1 MRVIAAVWCDLE
13 TNGLGLPSR
22 LLAPLAGEILLLRVL
37 RRAVRCPTFERIVL
51 LARPKD
57 IGRLK
62 GLALPERC
70 ELMETEAV
78 DVPQRAWLRRARKW
92 SIDGWRG
99 GIGWTSAMDEEGPP
113 AAFWEACQRFRAD
126 ALARIPSHAPF
137 LDPTLMGDLVDQH
150 LRRRESYQITFAQ
163 APPGLVG
170 EVYHPAFLERMAKG
184 GVTPRHALMV
194 KAGQEAM
201 DPQRAECH
209 MDLGGRIRNSP
220 CRVSAE
226 SPRLWK
232 VCESL
237 AEEARRL
244 GTPLDAAGALDF
256 LDLKPDLRRGD
267 LPREVLVDAAGGEGR
282 LDPAVWEKGLSD
294 LDLTGDTTVTFGV
307 REEPLA
313 HPGWSEFLEASR
325 RAGAY
330 GIHLRTSGLG
340 LDEAAA
346 ERLMASPA
354 DIVTVQAGAEGSRVT
369 LERLKVIQQRIG
381 TSAPLLCAEFT
392 LRPENEGEL
401 GAWWSEWAG
410 RLDWL
415 AVRGDSRSP
424 LPLMPPDRRPCRKL
438 SSLLYVRPDG
448 GVLPCAED
456 LPGTPAIGRMDAES
470 LSSIWK
476 GEALAS
482 LGEAHA
488 AGRYPE
494 AAPPCAGC
502 REWAWV

>member
-1 MRVIAAVWCDLE
+1 MPLKTLAAVWCDLE

-22 LLAPLAGEILLLRVL
+22 LLDPLAGEILLLRVL
-37 RRAVRCPTFERIVL
+37 RRAVRCPAFERVVL
-51 LARPKD
+51 LARPRD

-62 GLALPERC
+62 GLALPGRC
-70 ELMETEAV
+70 ELMETGAA

-113 AAFWEACQRFRAD
+113 AALWEACQRFRAD
-126 ALARIPSHAPF
+126 AVARIPSHAPF
-137 LDPTLMGDLVDQH
+137 LDPALMGDLVAQH
-150 LRRRESYQITFAQ
+150 LRRRDTYQITFAQ

-194 KAGQEAM
+194 KPGQDAM

-209 MDLGGRIRNSP
+209 VDLGERIRNSP
-220 CRVSAE
+220 CRLSAE
-226 SPRLWK
+226 SPRLWR
-232 VCESL
+232 VCEAL
-237 AEEARRL
+237 AGEER
-244 GTPLDAAGALDF
+244 PDAGAL
-256 LDLKPDLRRGD
+256 LDRLDPGLWRGD
-267 LPREVLVDAAGGEGR
+267 LPREILADMAGPEGW
-282 LDPAVWEKGLSD
+282 LDPAAWEKGLSD
-294 LDLTGDTTVTFGV
+294 LRLAGDTTVTFGV

-313 HPGWSEFLEASR
+313 HPDWNGLLEASR
-325 RAGAY
+325 RAGTY
-330 GIHLRTSGLG
+330 GIHVRTSGHG
-340 LDEAAA
+340 LDETAA

-354 DIVTVQAGAEGSRVT
+354 DVVTVRWGTPEARTA
-369 LERLKVIQQRIG
+369 LEQLKAVQQRLG

-401 GAWWSEWAG
+401 PAWWSEWAP

-415 AVRGDSRSP
+415 ALRGDSQSP
-424 LPLMPPDRRPCRKL
+424 LPLMPPDRRSCRKL
-438 SSLLYVRPDG
+438 SSVLYVRPDG
-448 GVLPCAED
+448 GILPCAEGA
-456 LPGTPAIGRMDAES
+456 PGDPPLGRMGSDP

-476 GEALAS
+476 GETLAR
-482 LGEAHA
+482 LGKDHA
-488 AGRYPE
+488 GGRYPE
-494 AAPPCAGC
+494 AAPPCASC